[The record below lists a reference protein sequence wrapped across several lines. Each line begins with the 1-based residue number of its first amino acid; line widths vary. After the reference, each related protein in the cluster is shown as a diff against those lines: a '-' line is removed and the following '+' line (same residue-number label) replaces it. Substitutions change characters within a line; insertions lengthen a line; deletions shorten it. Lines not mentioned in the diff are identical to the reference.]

1 MNVRSHTVIL
11 SLICSITLIF
21 GTAPAMAAKPI
32 VIGCPLSMAFLYG
45 WDAERAVTLAVE
57 EINAAGGVSVGGEK
71 RPFSVEVIDTRD
83 LEPGV
88 PVSEA
93 LLAVEKLILDKKADF
108 LIGGP
113 VRSEAALA
121 AMPLLSKYKKVSI
134 LTTGVLTPKYHALVG
149 EQYDKFKYCFRIH
162 GEAGNLVGEMFANFT
177 ELKEKYGFNNLF
189 IIAQDVSHARGA
201 GEIMNKLAPKKGWNV
216 TGFEI
221 YPTGATDFSMGLLKA
236 KKTNT
241 EIINIWMDMPE
252 SAILLKQWYDMRIPA
267 LPFGSTLAAA
277 EQPGFWKAT
286 EGKGEYT
293 LCNVVNAGNAPSEA
307 TPWTMKFYNAYAKR
321 WGVEPE
327 GLGCSSSYMAVQ
339 VLKDAIERAGT
350 LDQPGADEHTDMTV
364 VFGVR
369 IEVLGK
375 AAARQLVEDADHVA
389 VGRLGISAQNHG
401 FLAVL
406 LQLLGHVRQQLVLD
420 RRDEPVQGRQHLP
433 RHRLVRRAPPQ
444 HQEHPPR
451 RFILYPLP
459 ANRER
464 RRQVQVVTAQFQLD
478 RFGAAA
484 QDTGVTG
491 FKT

>member
-1 MNVRSHTVIL
+1 MKANNIRVLQI
-11 SLICSITLIF
+11 
-21 GTAPAMAAKPI
+21 I
-32 VIGCPLSMAFLYG
+32 VIALMLIVPASMALAADPITIGSPLSTAYLYG
-45 WDAERAVTLAVE
+45 WDAERAITLAIE
-57 EINAAGGVSVGGEK
+57 EINAAGGVNVGGTK
-71 RPFSVEVIDTRD
+71 RPMQVEVIDTRD

-108 LIGGP
+108 IVGGP

-134 LTTGVLTPKYHALVG
+134 LTTGVLTPKYHALVA
-149 EQYDKFKYCFRIH
+149 EEYDKYKYCFRIH
-162 GEAGNLVGEMFANFT
+162 GEAKNLVGEMFANFS

-201 GEIMNKLAPKKGWNV
+201 AEVMNAVATKQGWNV
-216 TGFEI
+216 TGVEI

-236 KKTNT
+236 KDSKT

-252 SAILLKQWYDMRIPA
+252 SAILLKQWYEMKIPA

-293 LCNVVNAGNAPSEA
+293 LCNVVNAGNAPSDA

-327 GLGCSSSYMAVQ
+327 GLGTSSSYMAIY

-350 LDQPGADEHTDMTV
+350 LDSDKVVAELEKTDVM
-364 VFGVR
+364 GVYGR
-369 IEVLGK
+369 LRFDPKSHQVIPAQDPKEG
-375 AAARQLVEDADHVA
+375 A
-389 VGRLGISAQNHG
+389 VGSI
-401 FLAVL
+401 
-406 LQLLGHVRQQLVLD
+406 LQWQAGKRVVVYPKSIAKGSIQL
-420 RRDEPVQGRQHLP
+420 
-433 RHRLVRRAPPQ
+433 PPWM
-444 HQEHPPR
+444 
-451 RFILYPLP
+451 
-459 ANRER
+459 
-464 RRQVQVVTAQFQLD
+464 
-478 RFGAAA
+478 
-484 QDTGVTG
+484 
-491 FKT
+491 KK